1 MKTQTPPL
9 TLSNEATL
17 VSILLDDGW
26 VIHLASNSED
36 THQVVKVSKNNN
48 ITHIERCAISADII
62 LDLKQADLIRRK
74 TQFTINGKTTTV
86 YIANIIESQHIDSE
100 D

>member
-1 MKTQTPPL
+1 MKTQTPL
-9 TLSNEATL
+9 TLSNEAQF
-17 VSILLDDGW
+17 VNILLEDGW
-26 VIHLASNSED
+26 VIHLANKPED
-36 THQVVKVSKNNN
+36 GHSVIKVRNDGSKIN
-48 ITHIERCAISADII
+48 IERCAINADII

-86 YIANIIESQHIDSE
+86 YIANKIESQHIDSE